1 MLRTIESPKF
11 AIGSLVIYTPR
22 GSDLA
27 IESRILDHL
36 YSKMRGYLY
45 LLDLEELDYH
55 DKLFLEA
62 HLKPIKTLT
71 EGQIS
76 WHLQD
81 MLPLLDWT

>member
-36 YSKMRGYLY
+36 YSQMRGYLY
-45 LLDLEELDYH
+45 LLEMKGEYNDNLILEVY
-55 DKLFLEA
+55 
-62 HLKPIKTLT
+62 LKPVKLLCLSNHAQLT
-71 EGQIS
+71 ANQTS
-76 WHLQD
+76 
-81 MLPLLDWT
+81 

>member
-36 YSKMRGYLY
+36 YSQMRGYLY
-45 LLDLEELDYH
+45 LLEMKGEYNDNLILEVY
-55 DKLFLEA
+55 
-62 HLKPIKTLT
+62 LK
-71 EGQIS
+71 Q
-76 WHLQD
+76 
-81 MLPLLDWT
+81 